1 MAASLIII
9 VWDRMATSRIV
20 TEWDRMATRHSATG
34 WKRMA
39 TSRFVMDTYPC
50 RVVARRTRH
59 VVSWIRRAT
68 RYHMVPAFSGTPAL
82 RCGIGEARA
91 RAQRGG
97 SARGGSSE

>member
-9 VWDRMATSRIV
+9 VRDRMATPRIV

-50 RVVARRTRH
+50 RVVALETLALERSVEALREVG
-59 VVSWIRRAT
+59 VVSSGVFASLRKVERR
-68 RYHMVPAFSGTPAL
+68 YMHNV
-82 RCGIGEARA
+82 GE
-91 RAQRGG
+91 
-97 SARGGSSE
+97 